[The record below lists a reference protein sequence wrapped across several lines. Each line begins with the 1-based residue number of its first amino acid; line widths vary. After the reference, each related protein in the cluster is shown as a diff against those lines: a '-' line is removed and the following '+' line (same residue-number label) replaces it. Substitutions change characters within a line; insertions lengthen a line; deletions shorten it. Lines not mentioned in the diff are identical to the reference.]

1 MHGRQKDPDGW
12 GPVGIELKQMCRT
25 KEQNEAAMWMPRWP
39 VGCES
44 RQREAPVWS
53 RKALRDIGAPELK
66 DDSVRT
72 AEKRIRDS

>member
-1 MHGRQKDPDGW
+1 MY
-12 GPVGIELKQMCRT
+12 RT
-25 KEQNEAAMWMPRWP
+25 KEQIEAALWMPRWP

-53 RKALRDIGAPELK
+53 RTALRDIGAPEYK

-72 AEKRIRDS
+72 AE